1 MNYFSAKRVIT
12 MINVRTRKLAGNAH
26 GVTKYPKL
34 FAMPALL
41 IYSVFFVLPILAGFY
56 YSFTN
61 WSMFSD
67 EIKFIGLKQF
77 AEVLK
82 NPELAIAT
90 KNTVVFTVVSAV
102 VKNILAFGL
111 AIALTSGIRSKN
123 VLRAVFYAPAILN
136 IVATG
141 LIFQAILNPSTGFLN
156 LTLRKI
162 GLDSLALGWIADP
175 KLSIYSAV
183 IMEVWRATGISMSI
197 YVAGIQ
203 RIPRDCLEAATIDGA
218 NAIQKFFRVTLPLC
232 MQSIT
237 INFMLTIIYGLRMFT
252 IIFFLT
258 KGGPGNSSEVIMTLA
273 YKYMCAGFNGYSS
286 AFNMLLVV
294 AIILIS
300 IPLLIMLTK
309 KEVEY

>member
-1 MNYFSAKRVIT
+1 
-12 MINVRTRKLAGNAH
+12 
-26 GVTKYPKL
+26 
-34 FAMPALL
+34 MPALL

-102 VKNILAFGL
+102 VKNILAFSL

-203 RIPRDCLEAATIDGA
+203 SIPRDCLEAATIDGA

>member
-1 MNYFSAKRVIT
+1 M
-12 MINVRTRKLAGNAH
+12 
-26 GVTKYPKL
+26 
-34 FAMPALL
+34 
-41 IYSVFFVLPILAGFY
+41 
-56 YSFTN
+56 
-61 WSMFSD
+61 
-67 EIKFIGLKQF
+67 
-77 AEVLK
+77 
-82 NPELAIAT
+82 
-90 KNTVVFTVVSAV
+90 

-203 RIPRDCLEAATIDGA
+203 SIPRDCLEAATIDGA

>member
-1 MNYFSAKRVIT
+1 
-12 MINVRTRKLAGNAH
+12 
-26 GVTKYPKL
+26 
-34 FAMPALL
+34 MPALL

-102 VKNILAFGL
+102 VKNILAFSL

-203 RIPRDCLEAATIDGA
+203 SIPRDCLEAATIDGA

-286 AFNMLLVV
+286 A
-294 AIILIS
+294 
-300 IPLLIMLTK
+300 
-309 KEVEY
+309 

>member
-77 AEVLK
+77 SEVLK

-141 LIFQAILNPSTGFLN
+141 LIFRQF
-156 LTLRKI
+156 
-162 GLDSLALGWIADP
+162 
-175 KLSIYSAV
+175 
-183 IMEVWRATGISMSI
+183 
-197 YVAGIQ
+197 
-203 RIPRDCLEAATIDGA
+203 
-218 NAIQKFFRVTLPLC
+218 
-232 MQSIT
+232 
-237 INFMLTIIYGLRMFT
+237 
-252 IIFFLT
+252 
-258 KGGPGNSSEVIMTLA
+258 
-273 YKYMCAGFNGYSS
+273 
-286 AFNMLLVV
+286 
-294 AIILIS
+294 
-300 IPLLIMLTK
+300 
-309 KEVEY
+309 